1 MREDEQQQQ
10 DEWVHLASTESSA
23 DTEDAFH
30 RLREAG
36 IAFRIARPEVTY
48 YRKVRAEPIRIL
60 VQERDFDRATKVLW
74 GEPVGPAADP

>member
-1 MREDEQQQQ
+1 
-10 DEWVHLASTESSA
+10 
-23 DTEDAFH
+23 
-30 RLREAG
+30 LREAG

-74 GEPVGPAADP
+74 GEPVDPAADP